1 MRKMTALLASG
12 VVLAITPLS
21 SATAEEAPATPLP
34 FQRLDASTPEKKTWK
49 ISKSEFEAARK
60 SARSARSFGDEADKA
75 DKVRKT
81 FLKKAA
87 ENGTTYA
94 ADQVDSVPL
103 MGGKVHVAVPRG
115 TTLDEIN
122 LTLDDGTFDV
132 TAKSSSTSETDQGS
146 PSLQADP
153 SAWTLNGSGDYVIN
167 VTGVGDALFLWKRE
181 RLLEDGSATSDYY
194 QYSRK
199 ASADPQPID
208 FLPDPTVQILR
219 IQSYPYDEI
228 ESGLED
234 WVDLAPA
241 SDIQGNCDTNA
252 MSVGVQAPLANAGY
266 SFIDCD
272 DYTVWRNVDKPGS
285 YHMTMG
291 QGLLTDGGSR
301 EAAYSLS
308 IKVKEGTAGSM
319 HDFNRVTFY
328 WNAEDYECSEY
339 DAGKV
344 CP

>member
-1 MRKMTALLASG
+1 MRKMAKFFVAG
-12 VVLAITPLS
+12 VVLALTPLS
-21 SATAEEAPATPLP
+21 SAAAEEVPANSLP
-34 FQRLDASTPEKKTWK
+34 FQLLDASTSEKKTWT
-49 ISKSEFEAARK
+49 ISKGEFESARK
-60 SARSARSFGDEADKA
+60 SAKMMRSTGEEAGKA

-81 FLKKAA
+81 FLKKTA
-87 ENGTTYA
+87 EAGTTYTA
-94 ADQVDSVPL
+94 NQVDSVPL

-132 TAKSSSTSETDQGS
+132 TAKSSSTSEVDLGS
-146 PSLQADP
+146 PSVQADP

-181 RLLEDGSATSDYY
+181 RLLEDGNTASDYY

-208 FLPDPTVQILR
+208 FLPDPTVQVLR

-241 SDIQGNCDTNA
+241 SDIKGNCDTNA

-285 YHMTMG
+285 YHMTMD
-291 QGLLTDGGSR
+291 QGLLTSSGSR

-308 IKVKEGTAGSM
+308 IKVKQGTAGSM

-344 CP
+344 C